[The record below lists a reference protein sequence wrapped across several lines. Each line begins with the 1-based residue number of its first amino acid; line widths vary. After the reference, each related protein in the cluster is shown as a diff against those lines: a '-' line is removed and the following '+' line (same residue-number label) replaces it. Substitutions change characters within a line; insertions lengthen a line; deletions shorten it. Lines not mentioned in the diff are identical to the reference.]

1 VTGGPRSCSP
11 GLDGRGALDGSG
23 ALDGRAARRARNR
36 DAVVDALLALY
47 DDGDLHPGADA
58 IAARAGLSPRSVFRY
73 FDDVDDLCRAAVE
86 RQQERVA
93 DLLALEVERDAPLA
107 ARVAATVEHRQRLFD
122 AIGAVATVARLRA
135 PFQPALATQLER
147 GRRAL
152 REQLRRL
159 FAPELAALGPTKA
172 ARVLAAVDVLCSF
185 EAHDL
190 LRTDQ
195 RLGGDAA
202 VAVLTHALHALLA
215 PELPEDR

>member
-11 GLDGRGALDGSG
+11 GIEDRA
-23 ALDGRAARRARNR
+23 AFDGRAARRARTR

-47 DDGDLHPGADA
+47 DDGDLQPGADA
-58 IAARAGLSPRSVFRY
+58 VAARAGLSPRSVFRY
-73 FDDVDDLCRAAVE
+73 FDDVDDLCRAAIE

-93 DLLALEVERDAPLA
+93 GLLALEAERDAPLT
-107 ARVAATVEHRQRLFD
+107 ARVVAAVEHRQRLFD

-135 PFQPALATQLER
+135 PFQPALAIQLER

-190 LRTDQ
+190 LRNDQ
-195 RLGGDAA
+195 RHGGGDAA
-202 VAVLTHALHALLA
+202 AVLTHALHALLA

>member
-1 VTGGPRSCSP
+1 M
-11 GLDGRGALDGSG
+11 
-23 ALDGRAARRARNR
+23 
-36 DAVVDALLALY
+36 
-47 DDGDLHPGADA
+47 
-58 IAARAGLSPRSVFRY
+58 FRY

-107 ARVAATVEHRQRLFD
+107 ARVAAAVEHRQRLFD

-159 FAPELAALGPTKA
+159 FAPELTALGPAKA

-190 LRTDQ
+190 LRHAQGHSRART
-195 RLGGDAA
+195 
-202 VAVLTHALHALLA
+202 VAVLTDGLHHLVRGALG
-215 PELPEDR
+215 R